1 VTSLERG
8 KRLRSTSVALLATL
22 LVGVGLADTSAA
34 ATTTL
39 TFAPSADAHVR
50 ADRPNANF
58 GASTKLQVD
67 NSPVFHTLFKFTVT
81 GIGTNAVSSAKLR
94 LRAASSSSVG
104 GYFFRTASTSWTE
117 STVNWSSAPA
127 TDPAPLATLGP
138 VVSGTWYEVNLSSL
152 VTSDGTYGLRVTS
165 TSSNG
170 VAYTSKEGAAAS
182 RPQLL
187 VVTSSPSDTTPP
199 TVSITEPSS
208 GATVSGAVAVKADA
222 SDDIGVAS
230 VDFSV
235 DGAPQGSDATAP
247 YGFTWDTTA
256 VSNGS
261 RTLTAVARDA
271 AGNTASSTSVTV
283 VVDNAGD
290 TTPPTAPSGLTA
302 TAQSATRVD
311 LAWTASSD
319 DVGVHHYEVVRDQ
332 TPIGTSLSTSYSD
345 TTVDPSTTYTYVV
358 IAYDA
363 AGNPSPPSTSKTVT
377 TPGLPAGFSFAAA
390 GDHGANSKTAASL
403 AALNASGVSFYL
415 ALGDLDYGQTP
426 SEAAWCDYVKTRL
439 PTLGPNFP
447 FELVSGNHEEQGGPN
462 GYIVNHAACLPDRM
476 GSTPGP
482 GSLYAAEYSF
492 DFPAQSPLVRVI
504 MISPNLTI
512 ENVAYAYTK
521 GTARYQWLAG
531 VIDGARSAGIP
542 WVVVGMH
549 EVCLSAGRYGCDIGT
564 DLMNLL
570 VEKRVD
576 LVLQGHDH
584 NYQRS
589 KQLRLDAT
597 TCPAVTL
604 TYDADCVVDDG
615 SDNVYPKGTGSVFV
629 IDGVFGQT
637 GYSVSENDPQA
648 PYFAR
653 IDSSLTSGF
662 TKYSVT
668 TDRIDARFVNST
680 GGFTDAFAIAEG
692 ATPTADRNAPS
703 TPTNL
708 QATTP
713 SGTRVDLAWTPSTDD
728 TGVDHYSV
736 LRDGLWIGNSATA
749 SYSDTTANPGTTYV
763 YAVRAYDAA
772 RNFSGLSD
780 SVTVLTP
787 GAATMLTFAPVA
799 DTTLK
804 ADSPTSNS
812 GSLGSIQ
819 VDGSPVKDGL
829 LKFTVSGVPAGVAR
843 ATLRLYTVDSSD
855 IGGIFSRAG
864 DSSWAENTVTWSN
877 APVADPSPAA
887 SLGRVVA
894 GTWYEVDL
902 TSIVTG
908 NGTYAV
914 RISSPSTNGA
924 DYASK
929 EGLAGFA
936 PQLVVTLTS

>member
-1 VTSLERG
+1 VLSPSL
-8 KRLRSTSVALLATL
+8 ALLAAL
-22 LVGVGLADTSAA
+22 LVGSGLTATSAA
-34 ATTTL
+34 ASTTL

-58 GASTKLQVD
+58 GSATKLQVD

-81 GIGTNAVSSAKLR
+81 GIGTDAVSSAKLR
-94 LRAASSSSVG
+94 LRAASNSGVG
-104 GYFFRTASTSWTE
+104 GYFFRTVSTSWNE

-127 TDPAPLATLGP
+127 TDPAPVASLGS
-138 VVSGTWYEVNLSSL
+138 VVSGTWYEVDLGSL
-152 VTSDGTYGLRVTS
+152 VTGDGTFGLRVTS
-165 TSSNG
+165 TSSKG
-170 VAYTSKEGAAAS
+170 AAYTSKEGAVGS
-182 RPQLL
+182 RPQLV
-187 VVTSSPSDTTPP
+187 VVTASSSDTTPP
-199 TVSITEPSS
+199 TVSITEPSP
-208 GATVSGAVAVKADA
+208 GATVSGAVPVKADA
-222 SDDIGVAS
+222 SDDVGVTS
-230 VDFSV
+230 VDFSI
-235 DGAPQGSDATAP
+235 DGAPQGSDATSP
-247 YGFTWDTTA
+247 YGFTWDTTG

-271 AGNTASSTSVTV
+271 AGNTTTSEPVTV

-290 TTPPTAPSGLTA
+290 TTPPTAPDGLTA

-311 LAWTASSD
+311 LTWAASSD
-319 DVGVHHYEVVRDQ
+319 DVGVDHYQVVRDQ
-332 TPIGTSLSTSYSD
+332 TPVGTSLSTSYSD

-363 AGNPSPPSTSKTVT
+363 AGNPSPPSTSATVT

-390 GDHGANSKTAASL
+390 GDHGANTKTAASL
-403 AALNASGVSFYL
+403 AALDASGVSFYL

-426 SEAAWCDYVKTRL
+426 TEAAWCDYVKARL

-447 FELVSGNHEEQGGPN
+447 FELVSGNHEEQGGTN

-482 GSLYAAEYSF
+482 GSLYGAEYTF
-492 DFPAQSPLVRVI
+492 DYPAQSPLVRVI

-512 ENVAYAYTK
+512 ENVAYSYTK
-521 GTARYQWLAG
+521 GTTRYQWLAG
-531 VIDGARSAGIP
+531 VIDDARSSGIP

-564 DLMNLL
+564 DLLNLL

-584 NYQRS
+584 NYQRG
-589 KQLRLDAT
+589 KQLRLDSA
-597 TCPAVTL
+597 TCPVVTVS
-604 TYDADCVVDDG
+604 YDADCVVDDG

-637 GYSVSENDPQA
+637 GYSVSEGDPQA
-648 PYFAR
+648 PYFAK

-662 TKYSVT
+662 TKYTVS

-680 GGFTDAFAIAEG
+680 GGFTDAFAILAG
-692 ATPTADRNAPS
+692 ATPTADRNAPT

-736 LRDGLWIGNSATA
+736 LRDGVWIGNSATA
-749 SYSDTTANPGTTYV
+749 TFADTTANPGATYV

-772 RNFSGLSD
+772 RNFSGLSE
-780 SVTVLTP
+780 SVTVTMP
-787 GAATMLTFAPVA
+787 GTATTLTFTPIA

-819 VDGSPVKDGL
+819 IDNSPVKHGL

-843 ATLRLYTVDSSD
+843 ATLRLYAVDSSD
-855 IGGIFSRAG
+855 IGGIFFRTG
-864 DSSWAENTVTWSN
+864 DTSWAENTVTWN
-877 APVADPSPAA
+877 TAPIADPSPTA

-908 NGTYAV
+908 NGTYSV
-914 RISSPSTNGA
+914 RISSTSTNGA

-936 PQLVVTLTS
+936 PQLVVMLTS